1 MPRAL
6 TLAARQAIF
15 GPQTAE
21 VFLPLLT
28 IAHPS
33 LSPSLYFVSN
43 TQNVTSRSQLYT
55 AWPFQITLPG
65 EFEDQV
71 PVVQIQIDNVDRQI
85 MEGLRVLPAPAPTMT
100 LEVVLASSPDTVE
113 AGPFG
118 FTLKAADYD
127 GLYLSGTLA
136 FEDVLNEPWP
146 RFLFTPIVVP
156 GLFP

>member
-6 TLAARQAIF
+6 SIAARQAIF

-28 IAHPS
+28 IAHAS
-33 LSPSLYFVSN
+33 LASSIYIASN
-43 TQNVTSRSQLYT
+43 TQNVTSRGHVFVG
-55 AWPFQITLPG
+55 WPFQITLPG
-65 EFEDQV
+65 EHDDQQ

-85 MEGLRVLPAPAPTMT
+85 MEGIRALTSAPTMT

-118 FTLKAADYD
+118 FTLKSADYD
-127 GLYLSGTLA
+127 ALYISGTLA

-146 RFLFTPIVVP
+146 RFMFTPIVAP